1 MESVSLPQI
10 LIRIKCHAWVVHS
23 HAYCHPFQ
31 FQWKCKNNFNSSSE
45 CNLQSIV
52 SISISFGYRFYL
64 EHTNVS
70 WTQESMIVGRWLSVA
85 VHSVSPYQ
93 LHVLNVCLWP
103 MALCI
108 THINACIFKTPS
120 LSSCTKPNESIDF
133 LMNVNKSFMYVYSF
147 IHVILQLFTRL
158 GSVHIFNAIYRM
170 AGKRLFIN
178 SLLSCTIS

>member
-1 MESVSLPQI
+1 MHESFIHMPI
-10 LIRIKCHAWVVHS
+10 AIHS
-23 HAYCHPFQ
+23 NSK
-31 FQWKCKNNFNSSSE
+31 WKCKNNFNSSSE

-70 WTQESMIVGRWLSVA
+70 WTQESMIVGRCLSVA

-158 GSVHIFNAIYRM
+158 GSDRSTFPMQYIECLVNDC
-170 AGKRLFIN
+170 
-178 SLLSCTIS
+178 S